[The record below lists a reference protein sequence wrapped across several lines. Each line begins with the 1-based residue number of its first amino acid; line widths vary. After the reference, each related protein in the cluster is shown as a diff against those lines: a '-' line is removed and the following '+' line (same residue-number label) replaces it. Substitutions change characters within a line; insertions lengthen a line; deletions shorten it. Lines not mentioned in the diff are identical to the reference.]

1 MPLAKGVT
9 METVARNASE
19 MKSSGHPSDQS
30 WAAAFDQRRRT
41 RALQR
46 KKKRGR
52 PPKSLVVKGLV

>member
-9 METVARNASE
+9 METVARNAQE
-19 MKSSGHPSDQS
+19 MKSSGHPPNQS
-30 WAAAFDQRRRT
+30 WAAAFEQRRRT
-41 RALQR
+41 KSQQR